1 MNERII
7 EIANEANKSVGYQF
21 QLEDAKQLHELMHK
35 FAKLIIQECIG
46 VTEEY
51 RGTEWGKAAECIGD
65 RIKDHFGVE

>member
-1 MNERII
+1 MNERIRKLA
-7 EIANEANKSVGYQF
+7 EEATTVVEPNDPDYRYESFDKN
-21 QLEDAKQLHELMHK
+21 K
-35 FAKLIIQECIG
+35 FAQLIVRECIG